1 MLKMTNDRSTIAAGL
16 AVVKVLEAWQVDHL
30 YGIPGGSFNSIMD
43 ALSAEKEN
51 IHYIQVRHEEVGA
64 MAAAADAKL
73 TGKIGVCF
81 GSAGPGGTHLM
92 NGLYDAREDHVPVL
106 ALIGQ
111 FGTTGMN
118 MDTFQ
123 EMNENPIYADVAAYN
138 VTAVSARTLPHV
150 IDEAIRRAYA
160 NQGVS
165 VVQIPVDLPWQEIPQ
180 DSWYASAI
188 NHQKPL
194 LPVPDPDLVK
204 KLTQQLV
211 DAKRPVIY
219 YGIGAYTAGKELQQ
233 LSELLKIPLMSTYPA
248 KGIVPDSYPAYL
260 GSANR
265 VAQKPANEAL
275 AQADTVLFIGN
286 NYPFAEVSNAFK
298 NTQHFLQIDVDPA
311 KLGKR
316 HQAEVAILADA
327 KTTLQQVLEQVSE
340 REETPWWKANLAN
353 RQNWRDYLSKL
364 ENKQFGELQAYQVLK
379 AVNDIADE
387 DAIFSIDVGDI
398 NLNANRNLNLTP
410 KNRHFTSNL
419 FATMGV
425 GIPGAIAAKLDFP
438 DRQIFNLSG
447 DGGAAMTMQDLVTQV
462 QYHLPAI
469 NVIFTNKQY
478 AFIKDEQEDT
488 NKNDFI
494 GVEFDDIDFSLV
506 AKAVNMKGFR
516 VTKIEDLAPTFAKAK
531 EIAKTESVLIDA
543 VISGDRPM
551 PVEKLQLDPAKFSQE
566 EIDAFVKRYEAQDLR
581 PFADFLKEAGLSVRD
596 AENSEG
602 GF

>member
-43 ALSAEKEN
+43 ALSAEREN

-327 KTTLQQVLEQVSE
+327 KATLQQVLEQVSE

-531 EIAKTESVLIDA
+531 EIAKTEPVLIDA

>member
-1 MLKMTNDRSTIAAGL
+1 MTNDRSTIAAGL

-43 ALSAEKEN
+43 ALSAEREN

-327 KTTLQQVLEQVSE
+327 KATLQQVLEQVSE

-531 EIAKTESVLIDA
+531 EIAKTEPVLIDA

>member
-1 MLKMTNDRSTIAAGL
+1 MTNDRSTIAAGL

-73 TGKIGVCF
+73 TGKIDVCF

-211 DAKRPVIY
+211 DTKRPVIY

-327 KTTLQQVLEQVSE
+327 KATLQQVLEQVSE

-353 RQNWRDYLSKL
+353 RKNWRDYLSKL

-531 EIAKTESVLIDA
+531 EIAKTEPVLIDA

>member
-1 MLKMTNDRSTIAAGL
+1 MTNDRSTIAAGL

-447 DGGAAMTMQDLVTQV
+447 DGGVAMTMQDLVTQV

>member
-1 MLKMTNDRSTIAAGL
+1 MTNDRSTIAAGL

-211 DAKRPVIY
+211 DTKRPVIY

-327 KTTLQQVLEQVSE
+327 KATLQQVLEQVSE

-353 RQNWRDYLSKL
+353 RKNWRDYLSKL

-531 EIAKTESVLIDA
+531 EIAKTEPVLIDA

>member
-327 KTTLQQVLEQVSE
+327 KATLQQVLKQVSE

-531 EIAKTESVLIDA
+531 EIAKTEPVLIDA

-566 EIDAFVKRYEAQDLR
+566 EIDAFVKRYEAQELR

>member
-1 MLKMTNDRSTIAAGL
+1 MTNDRSTIAAGL

>member
-1 MLKMTNDRSTIAAGL
+1 MTNDRSTIAAGL

-204 KLTQQLV
+204 RLTQQLV

-327 KTTLQQVLEQVSE
+327 KATLQQVLEQVSE

-353 RQNWRDYLSKL
+353 RQNWRDYLSQL

-531 EIAKTESVLIDA
+531 EIAKTEPVLIDA

>member
-211 DAKRPVIY
+211 DSKRPVIY

-327 KTTLQQVLEQVSE
+327 KATLQQVLEQVSE

-531 EIAKTESVLIDA
+531 EIAKTEPVLIDA

-566 EIDAFVKRYEAQDLR
+566 EIDAFVKRYEAQELR
-581 PFADFLKEAGLSVRD
+581 PFADFLKESGLSVRD
-596 AENSEG
+596 ADNSEG

>member
-16 AVVKVLEAWQVDHL
+16 AVLKVLEAWQVDHL

-43 ALSAEKEN
+43 ALSAEREN

-327 KTTLQQVLEQVSE
+327 KATLQQVLEQVSE

-353 RQNWRDYLSKL
+353 RKNWRDYLNKL

-531 EIAKTESVLIDA
+531 EIAKTEPVLIDA

-566 EIDAFVKRYEAQDLR
+566 EIDTFVKRYEAQDLR

>member
-1 MLKMTNDRSTIAAGL
+1 MTNDRSTIAAGL

-327 KTTLQQVLEQVSE
+327 KATLQQVLKQVSE

-364 ENKQFGELQAYQVLK
+364 ENKQFGELQAFQVLK

-531 EIAKTESVLIDA
+531 EIAKTEPVLIDA

-566 EIDAFVKRYEAQDLR
+566 EIDAFVKRYEAQELR

>member
-1 MLKMTNDRSTIAAGL
+1 MPNDRSTIAAGL

-123 EMNENPIYADVAAYN
+123 EMNENPIYADVATYN

-180 DSWYASAI
+180 NSWYASAI

-204 KLTQQLV
+204 RLTQELV

-248 KGIVPDSYPAYL
+248 KGIVPDRYPAYL

-286 NYPFAEVSNAFK
+286 NDPFAEVSNAFK

-327 KTTLQQVLEQVSE
+327 KATLQQVLEQVSE

-353 RQNWRDYLSKL
+353 RQNWRDYLTKL
-364 ENKQFGELQAYQVLK
+364 ENKQSGELQAYQVLK

-410 KNRHFTSNL
+410 KHRHFTSNL

-516 VTKIEDLAPTFAKAK
+516 VTKIEELAPTFAKAK
-531 EIAKTESVLIDA
+531 KIAKTEPVLIDA

-551 PVEKLQLDPAKFSQE
+551 PVEKLKLDPAKFSKE
-566 EIDAFVKRYEAQDLR
+566 EINAFVKRYEAQGLR
-581 PFADFLKEAGLSVRD
+581 PFADFLKEAGLSVRK
-596 AENSEG
+596 AGNSEG

>member
-447 DGGAAMTMQDLVTQV
+447 DGGVAMTMQDLVTQV